1 MNQCKKPGK
10 KHNLVCLLL
19 YQLSSAGWL
28 LHFSPE
34 APLPHMLAK
43 KPKSGLAAV
52 TVVNLCFIKVN
63 NMSVQYT
70 VSQYINALV
79 NVDVKTI
86 FKIQNLSTT
95 NVFIIIL
102 SQKEKNQARYAW

>member
-1 MNQCKKPGK
+1 MQETRQETQSRLPAA
-10 KHNLVCLLL
+10 
-19 YQLSSAGWL
+19 LSVVKCGLAVTLFPWGPIAPYAGQN
-28 LHFSPE
+28 
-34 APLPHMLAK
+34 PL
-43 KPKSGLAAV
+43 SGLAAV

-70 VSQYINALV
+70 VSQYIKALV

-102 SQKEKNQARYAW
+102 SQKVQNQARYAW